1 MLGRS
6 FYALTKS
13 IDFCI
18 AVGSNTYKSVS
29 HGTSFFMSS
38 KDYSH
43 KPTIL
48 GTEERGEP
56 PELGFKPAASWH
68 VLATKLG
75 HLYATKEKKASNSC
89 VMTERPGIAV

>member
-1 MLGRS
+1 
-6 FYALTKS
+6 
-13 IDFCI
+13 
-18 AVGSNTYKSVS
+18 
-29 HGTSFFMSS
+29 MSS